1 MLFLEVVVAV
11 VVVVVVVVVA
21 CSPGSPAVEACPGVG
36 SDWVRHTGSVSGLRR
51 RVEGSVAAVCGGLAE
66 GRSVVAAHRREAGG
80 SAAVAAGRAER
91 RAEEGRIGRLEG
103 ARSIAVI
110 DLEA

>member
-11 VVVVVVVVVA
+11 VVVVIVVAA

-80 SAAVAAGRAER
+80 SAAAVAAGRAER